1 MLRIAF
7 VEWPEAL
14 STSDYQWGA
23 LKDSVTAASP
33 DILLTNELPFGS
45 WLSDT
50 DVFSEDEANVS
61 LRDHEKGL
69 EGLIDLNLP
78 RHHLNASGVE
88 RKTTR
93 QRSICA

>member
-50 DVFSEDEANVS
+50 DVFSEDEANAS
-61 LRDHEKGL
+61 LHAHEKGL

-78 RHHLNASGVE
+78 AIISTRPVWNG
-88 RKTTR
+88 KTAR